1 MTVEYVKQYTSD
13 EDEVL
18 HFVNKFGD
26 MLIKEILNDATT
38 IVLEVISKF
47 YRSIRDVFEFES
59 ILIDISDIGWSSKS
73 ELIFLLRNFVKSF
86 VLAAYILDIF
96 LINIIVHRLHQNGDQ
111 IADNH
116 DNKRKYTKRPYR
128 HDLTPCA

>member
-13 EDEVL
+13 ENIVL

-26 MLIKEILNDATT
+26 MLVKEILNDATA
-38 IVLEVISKF
+38 IVLEVFSKY
-47 YRSIRDVFEFES
+47 YRSIRFVFEFES
-59 ILIDISDIGWSSKS
+59 ILIDISDIVWSSKT

-86 VLAAYILDIF
+86 VLTAYILDVF
-96 LINIIVHRLHQNGDQ
+96 LINIIVHWLHQNGDQ

-116 DNKRKYTKRPYR
+116 DNKRKYTERPYR
-128 HDLTPCA
+128 HNLTPCA